1 MRLRIL
7 FPTLTL
13 LAPLSLIAQT
23 LTISTLAGS
32 TRGGGFVDGQGET
45 ARFSSPRAV
54 DVGADGTLY
63 VADTGNH
70 AIRVITSSGNVSTIG
85 GLGGV
90 AGFAD
95 GAYESAR
102 FRFPAG
108 IAVDPVSG
116 VVYVSDKDNHVIRRL
131 GPGGTVTTIA
141 GNPGVFG
148 SADAAGTNAM
158 FAFPRG
164 LEVGPSG
171 DLYVADTQ
179 NQTIRKVTPEG
190 VVTTFAGGM
199 LFAGSADGP
208 ALQARFNRPSDIA
221 YDRNTGFFYVSDT
234 GNHRIRAI
242 APDGRVSTLAGSTQ
256 GYQDGTGTQARLN
269 GPWGLDIGGDG
280 NIYVADHDN
289 DVIRRVTPQG
299 VVTTLA
305 GRVLQG
311 DPSSGADDGVAGN
324 ARFHFPSGI
333 AVSPDGITIYVSDAV
348 NHAIRAILTP
358 GGSVSTLAG
367 SKPRRGFTEG
377 TGTSARLFFPNGVAA
392 DAAGNVYVAQTS
404 AIRRISPNGTT
415 ITFAGLQGEGGA
427 VDGGGQN
434 ARFQDPSGVAIG
446 PDGNIYVADP
456 GNHTIRKITAGGFV
470 TTFAGNAFAGPGYQD
485 GFGMTARFSRPWGI
499 TVDSQNVVYVTE
511 LDNHTI
517 RRIGPSGEVST
528 LAGNPNQGFFDSTG
542 TTSRFSYPSGITV
555 DGAGNLYV
563 ADFGNN
569 VIRKI
574 TQSGLTTT
582 VAGGNASAPGSQ
594 DGIGRDARFTGP
606 SGVVSDAEG
615 NLYVSEYNH
624 VIRRIRKN
632 GLVST
637 VAGLIGSPGNV
648 NGTGSRARFSFPEN
662 LALLP
667 SGQLLIAD
675 SQNHAVRLGTPGTAV
690 RRRLVRQ

>member
-1 MRLRIL
+1 MRLRL
-7 FPTLTL
+7 LLPTLAFLT
-13 LAPLSLIAQT
+13 PLSVVAQNLNIT
-23 LTISTLAGS
+23 TLAGS
-32 TRGGGFVDGQGET
+32 ITGGGFANGQGAS
-45 ARFSSPRAV
+45 ARFSSPRAI

-70 AIRVITSSGNVSTIG
+70 AIRVVTTSGSVSTIG

-95 GAYESAR
+95 GAPASAR

-116 VVYVSDKDNHVIRRL
+116 IVYVSDKDNHVIRRFGL
-131 GPGGTVTTIA
+131 DRSVTTIA
-141 GNPGVFG
+141 GDPGVAG
-148 SADAAGTNAM
+148 SADAAGGNAR

-164 LEVGPSG
+164 LEVGPNG

-179 NQTIRKVTPEG
+179 NQAIRKVTPDG
-190 VVTTFAGGM
+190 VVTTFAGG
-199 LFAGSADGP
+199 LRLAGSADGP
-208 ALQARFNRPSDIA
+208 ALQARFNRPSDIT
-221 YDRNTGFFYVSDT
+221 YDRNSGIFYVTDT

-242 APDGRVSTLAGSTQ
+242 APDGTVTTVAGSTQ
-256 GYQDGTGTQARLN
+256 GYRDGTGTQAQFN
-269 GPWGLDIGGDG
+269 GPWGLDVAADSS
-280 NIYVADHDN
+280 IYVADHDN

-311 DPSSGADDGVAGN
+311 NPSSGGDDGVAGD

-333 AVSPDGITIYVSDAV
+333 ATSPDGNTVYVSDAL
-348 NHAIRAILTP
+348 NHAIRAITIP

-377 TGTSARLFFPNGVAA
+377 TGTGARFFFPAGVAA
-392 DAAGNVYVAQTS
+392 DAAGNVYVAQTN
-404 AIRRISPNGTT
+404 AIRRISPNRTT
-415 ITFAGLQGEGGA
+415 ITFAGVQGEGGWA
-427 VDGGGQN
+427 DGGGQS
-434 ARFQDPSGVAIG
+434 ARFQDPSGIAIG
-446 PDGNIYVADP
+446 PDGSLYVADP
-456 GNHTIRKITAGGFV
+456 GNHTIRKITPGGFV
-470 TTFAGNAFAGPGYQD
+470 TTLAGSAFSPGYQD
-485 GFGMTARFSRPWGI
+485 GFGSAARFSRPWGI

-517 RRIGPSGEVST
+517 RRIEPSGEVST
-528 LAGNPNQGFFDSTG
+528 LAGNPNAGFFDAFG
-542 TTSRFSYPSGITV
+542 TASRFSFPSGITV
-555 DGAGNLYV
+555 DGARNLYV

-574 TQSGLTTT
+574 TQSGVTTT
-582 VAGGNASAPGSQ
+582 IAGGNASNPGSQ

-624 VIRRIRKN
+624 VIRRIRAS

-648 NGTGSRARFSFPEN
+648 DGTGSSARFSFPEN

-675 SQNHAVRLGTPGTAV
+675 SQNHAVRLGTAVTAV